1 MSARGLRRSGEMFTN
16 SSCLVLIAHPGH
28 ELRIHH
34 FLELTQPVVHV
45 LTDGS
50 GSQNHSRLSS
60 TLAVLRNTGAR
71 AGGIFGR
78 YTDREVYDLILKGN
92 FGAFVRL
99 AEELAESMRQNKTDL
114 IIGDRAEG
122 YNSSH
127 DVCRLIAGAA
137 VEISAEKYGLE
148 VANYD
153 FPLVGSPD
161 RLAGCSPD
169 EIIIK
174 LDDAAFE
181 RKYSAALNYRDLAE
195 EVNRALKV
203 VGRDP
208 FMREVLHPAK
218 NAEGRSW
225 LEPEPPYY
233 ETYGEKQI
241 AAGIYNEVIRFK
253 EHIEPLAR
261 HIEAYCISLSS

>member
-1 MSARGLRRSGEMFTN
+1 MFIN
-16 SSCLVLIAHPGH
+16 SSCLVVIAHPGH

-34 FLELTQPVVHV
+34 FLELTRPVVHV

-60 TLAVLRNTGAR
+60 TLAVLESTGAR
-71 AGGIFGR
+71 VGGIFGR

-92 FGAFVRL
+92 FGTFVGL
-99 AEELAESMRQNKTDL
+99 AEEIAESMRENKTDL
-114 IIGDRAEG
+114 IIGDMAEG

-127 DVCRLIAGAA
+127 DVCRLIVGAA
-137 VEISAEKYGLE
+137 VDISGKKYGLQ

-161 RLAGCSPD
+161 RLAGYSPA
-169 EIIIK
+169 EMIIE

-195 EVNRALKV
+195 EVDRALKA

-208 FMREVLHPAK
+208 FMREVLRPAK
-218 NAEGRSW
+218 NTEGRSW
-225 LEPEPPYY
+225 SEPEPPYY
-233 ETYGEKQI
+233 ERYGEKQI

>member
-1 MSARGLRRSGEMFTN
+1 MFTN
-16 SSCLVLIAHPGH
+16 SSCVVFIAHPGH

-34 FLELTQPVVHV
+34 FLELARPVVHV

-60 TLAVLRNTGAR
+60 TLAVLENTGAR

-78 YTDREVYDLILKGN
+78 YTDREVYDLMLKGN
-92 FGAFVRL
+92 FGAFIGL
-99 AEELAESMRQNKTDL
+99 AEELAECMHQNKTDL
-114 IIGDRAEG
+114 IIGDKAEG

-127 DVCRLIAGAA
+127 DVCRLIVGAA
-137 VEISAEKYGLE
+137 VDIAAKKYRLQ

-161 RLAGCSPD
+161 PLAGYSPD
-169 EIIIK
+169 EIIIE

-181 RKYSAALNYRDLAE
+181 RKYSAALNYQELAA
-195 EVNRALKV
+195 EVNRALKA
-203 VGRDP
+203 VGRDA

-218 NAEGRSW
+218 NTEGRSW
-225 LEPEPPYY
+225 LEPEAPYY

-241 AAGIYNEVIRFK
+241 ATGIYQEVIRFK

-261 HIEAYCISLSS
+261 HLEAYCISLST